1 MVKTMVCFGV
11 LVVRF
16 VAYVVVVEV
25 WVEVL
30 FLILVVYLGLGGFVI
45 EEFGFLILIL
55 VMIRKKKRLVSTVKF
70 IFFIT
75 I

>member
-1 MVKTMVCFGV
+1 MVCFGV

-30 FLILVVYLGLGGFVI
+30 FLILVVYLGLGGFII

>member
-1 MVKTMVCFGV
+1 MVCFGV